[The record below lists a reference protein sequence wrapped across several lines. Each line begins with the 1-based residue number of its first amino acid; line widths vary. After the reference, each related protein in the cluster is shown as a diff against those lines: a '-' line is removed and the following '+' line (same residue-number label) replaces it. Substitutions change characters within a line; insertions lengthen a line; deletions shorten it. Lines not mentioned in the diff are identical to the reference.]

1 MAKVI
6 TRQSTENMEYVRNL
20 LRQNQPAFSVALELA
35 ADLLALELRSPE
47 VAGEPRRFPGLTGTN
62 LGLVAIALC
71 PVRPGARSRRAGRT
85 RR

>member
-35 ADLLALELRSPE
+35 ADLLALELCSPE
-47 VAGEPRRFPGLTGTN
+47 VAAG
-62 LGLVAIALC
+62 
-71 PVRPGARSRRAGRT
+71 PGASQA
-85 RR
+85 